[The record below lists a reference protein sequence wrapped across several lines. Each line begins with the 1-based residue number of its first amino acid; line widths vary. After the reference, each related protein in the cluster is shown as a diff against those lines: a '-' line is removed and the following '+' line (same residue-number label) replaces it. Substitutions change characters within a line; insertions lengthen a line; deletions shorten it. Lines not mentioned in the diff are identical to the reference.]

1 MKKKIQN
8 LEIKSVFKPL
18 INTYL
23 ILKLKKKTEKKKRE
37 INTLL

>member
-23 ILKLKKKTEKKKRE
+23 KLKLKKKRKKKRE
-37 INTLL
+37 INT